1 MILILEVLLQYKKA
15 GWVYTDGVNLSIEE
29 LQEGIFH
36 FVGIFVGIGFFRCSI
51 NLINTV
57 LYRCNSIP
65 PIATELA
72 KTPGVTSALHVTLGC
87 VTVVRIRSFSDRY
100 NVIKSHL
107 SRQSDDP
114 KTSRVCF

>member
-15 GWVYTDGVNLSIEE
+15 GWVYADGVNLSIEG
-29 LQEGIFH
+29 GIFH